1 MTSLKYVD
9 IIKLMTEKKSM
20 LDGERQYHIQL
31 KEGDIA
37 DFVILPGDPGR
48 VDFIA
53 KHFDDAKEIAFNRE
67 YKTVTGT
74 YKGRPVS
81 VTSTGIGCPSAAI
94 AIEELANIGAK
105 TLVRLGTSGA
115 MQEHTRV
122 GDLVIANGAVR
133 QEGTSPQYMPIEFPA
148 VPSADMV
155 SALEAAAIE
164 SKSTYHIGVVQ
175 SKDSFYGQHDP
186 DSMPVSYELNQK
198 WDAWVKGGVLCSEME
213 VSTLFVVGSYRRI
226 RTGALLVVYGDQNRQ
241 EALSKE
247 DYLDSVNKATK
258 IILES
263 SLKIYSNYGFWKS
276 NRIFKKI

>member
-1 MTSLKYVD
+1 MS
-9 IIKLMTEKKSM
+9 EKKSM
-20 LDGERQYHIQL
+20 LDGEKQYHIQL

-53 KHFDDAKEIAFNRE
+53 QHFDNPKEIAFNRE

-105 TLVRLGTSGA
+105 TLVRIGTSGA
-115 MQEHTRV
+115 MQEQTRV
-122 GDLVIANGAVR
+122 GDFVIANGAVR

-155 SALEAAAIE
+155 YALEEAAKE
-164 SKSTYHIGVVQ
+164 KDVNYHIGVVQ

-213 VSTLFVVGSYRRI
+213 ASTLFVVGSYRKV

-247 DYLDSVNKATK
+247 EYLESVNNATN
-258 IILES
+258 IILEA
-263 SLKIYSNYGFWKS
+263 SLKIPS
-276 NRIFKKI
+276 

>member
-1 MTSLKYVD
+1 MS
-9 IIKLMTEKKSM
+9 EKKSM
-20 LDGERQYHIQL
+20 LDGEKQYHIQL

-53 KHFDDAKEIAFNRE
+53 QHFDNPKEIAFNRE

-105 TLVRLGTSGA
+105 TLVRIGTSGA

-122 GDLVIANGAVR
+122 GDFVIANGAVR

-155 SALEAAAIE
+155 YALEEA
-164 SKSTYHIGVVQ
+164 
-175 SKDSFYGQHDP
+175 HDP

-213 VSTLFVVGSYRRI
+213 ASTLFVVGSYRKV
-226 RTGALLVVYGDQNRQ
+226 RTGALLVIYGDQNRQ

-247 DYLDSVNKATK
+247 EYLESVNNATN
-258 IILES
+258 IILEA
-263 SLKIYSNYGFWKS
+263 SLTIPT
-276 NRIFKKI
+276 

>member
-1 MTSLKYVD
+1 
-9 IIKLMTEKKSM
+9 M
-20 LDGERQYHIQL
+20 LDGEKQYHIQL

-53 KHFDDAKEIAFNRE
+53 QHFDNPKEIAFNRE

-105 TLVRLGTSGA
+105 TLVRIGTSGA

-122 GDLVIANGAVR
+122 GDFVIANGAVR
-133 QEGTSPQYMPIEFPA
+133 QEGTSPQYMPMEFPA

-155 SALEAAAIE
+155 FALEEAAKE
-164 SKSTYHIGVVQ
+164 KDVNYHIGVVQ

-186 DSMPVSYELNQK
+186 NSMPVSHELNQK

-213 VSTLFVVGSYRRI
+213 AATLFVVGSYRKL
-226 RTGALLVVYGDQNRQ
+226 RTGAVLLVAGDQAKQ
-241 EALSKE
+241 ESLTKE
-247 DYLDSVNKATK
+247 EYKANMTES
-258 IILES
+258 INMILES
-263 SLKIYSNYGFWKS
+263 SLQIKEGS
-276 NRIFKKI
+276 

>member
-1 MTSLKYVD
+1 MS
-9 IIKLMTEKKSM
+9 EKKSM
-20 LDGERQYHIQL
+20 LDGDKQYHIGL
-31 KEGDIA
+31 SEGDVA

-48 VDFIA
+48 VEFIA
-53 KHFDDAKEIAFNRE
+53 SHFDDSKEVAFNRE
-67 YKTVTGT
+67 YKTFTGT
-74 YKGRPVS
+74 YKGRSVS
-81 VTSTGIGCPSAAI
+81 VMSTGMGCPSTAI
-94 AIEELANIGAK
+94 GVEELANIGVK
-105 TLVRLGTSGA
+105 TMVRLGTSGA

-155 SALEAAAIE
+155 YALEEAAKE
-164 SKSTYHIGVVQ
+164 KDVNYHIGVVQ

-186 DSMPVSYELNQK
+186 DSMPVSHELNQK

-213 VSTLFVVGSYRRI
+213 ASTLFVVGSYRKV

-247 DYLDSVNKATK
+247 EYLESVNNATN
-258 IILES
+258 IILEA
-263 SLKIYSNYGFWKS
+263 SLKIPS
-276 NRIFKKI
+276 